1 MKDIDAL
8 VEFSVELADLS
19 RSIIRSHS
27 ILDVNYEIKDDGS
40 PVTPVDREIEKSLR
54 DRIDCLLYTSPSP
67 RD

>member
-27 ILDVNYEIKDDGS
+27 ILDVNYERKY
-40 PVTPVDREIEKSLR
+40 E
-54 DRIDCLLYTSPSP
+54 
-67 RD
+67 